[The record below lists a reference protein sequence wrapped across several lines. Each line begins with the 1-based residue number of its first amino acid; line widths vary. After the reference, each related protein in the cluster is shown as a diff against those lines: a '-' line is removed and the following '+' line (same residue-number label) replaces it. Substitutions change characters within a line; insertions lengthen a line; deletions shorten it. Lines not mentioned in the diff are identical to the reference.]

1 MNTFCVYRV
10 HYSKMHMFVLSV
22 GFCRQIIDWSVY
34 NTFMLTADENPKD
47 PFIDLPHT
55 VTPGLVKIRL

>member
-10 HYSKMHMFVLSV
+10 HYSKTHMFVLSA

-34 NTFMLTADENPKD
+34 SAFMLTADDNPKG

-55 VTPGLVKIRL
+55 VTPGLVNNQ